1 MSVVRFR
8 PWPPFKSATYSINRV
23 SGFSANSDFIILPV
37 AFASAS
43 LAFTIVSVCSINPSS
58 SFWASGLMISW
69 RASYKSG
76 AAAEIIRLG
85 GGLDKVNEQIRGQA
99 IIRNYRM
106 VVNGDLR

>member
-1 MSVVRFR
+1 
-8 PWPPFKSATYSINRV
+8 
-23 SGFSANSDFIILPV
+23 
-37 AFASAS
+37 
-43 LAFTIVSVCSINPSS
+43 
-58 SFWASGLMISW
+58 MISW

-85 GGLDKVNEQIRGQA
+85 GDLDKVNEQIRGGQA